1 MSSEQNPPKILS
13 RATEDQAANRARMRE
28 LYEST
33 PLPIDELVVNF
44 PLYTRASVMAKVL
57 YLDELYRH
65 VLPLP
70 GVIMEFGTWWG
81 ANLALFESLRAIHE
95 PYNFNRRIVG
105 FDTFEGYQSITD
117 VDGSD
122 ELVKQHAYSVS
133 GGYVEH
139 LEEVLD
145 CHRRE
150 NPMGHTPRFDLVA
163 GDAGETIGP
172 WLESHPETIVSLAY
186 FDMQL
191 YEPTR
196 RCLEAI
202 RPYLTRG
209 SVLAMDEL
217 NAPEFPGETVAF
229 REVFGLDRF
238 ELRRSRYLPDRTYLI
253 VT

>member
-1 MSSEQNPPKILS
+1 MSPNENPPKIQS
-13 RATEDQAANRARMRE
+13 RATPDQAANRNRMRE

-33 PLPIDELVVNF
+33 PLPIDELVTNF

-65 VLPLP
+65 ILMVP

-95 PYNFNRRIVG
+95 PYNFTRRIVG
-105 FDTFEGYQSITD
+105 FDTFEGYQSISD
-117 VDGSD
+117 VDGSHD
-122 ELVKQHAYSVS
+122 LVREQAYSVS
-133 GGYVEH
+133 GGYLDH
-139 LEEVLD
+139 LEQVLE

-150 NPMGHTPRFDLVA
+150 NPMDQTPRFDLVA

-172 WLESHPETIVSLAY
+172 WLEGHPETIVSLAY

-191 YEPTR
+191 YEPTK

-202 RPYLTRG
+202 RPHLTRG

-238 ELRRSRYLPDRTYLI
+238 ELRRSAYLPDRTYLI

>member
-1 MSSEQNPPKILS
+1 VSSDESQIQS
-13 RATEDQAANRARMRE
+13 RATPEQAANRKRLGE
-28 LYEST
+28 LFEST
-33 PLPIDELVVNF
+33 PLPLEELLVNF

-65 VLPLP
+65 IIPLP

-95 PYNFNRRIVG
+95 PYNFRRRIVG
-105 FDTFEGYQSITD
+105 FDTFEGYESITD

-122 ELVKQHAYSVS
+122 ELVRQGAYSVS
-133 GGYVEH
+133 SEYLPH

-150 NPMGHTPRFDLVA
+150 NVMGHLPRFDLVA
-163 GDAGETIGP
+163 GDASETIGP
-172 WLESHPETIVSLAY
+172 WLDSHPETIVSLAY

-191 YEPTR
+191 YEPTKV
-196 RCLEAI
+196 CLEALK
-202 RPYLTRG
+202 PYLTRG
-209 SVLAMDEL
+209 SVLALDEV

-253 VT
+253 VG